1 MRLGKLYNWCNQEK
15 DVWSVVNRAFAAIFF
30 HFIHLYIVNSHD
42 ISSIAEVNLDIRKH
56 LGKQKMPQ
64 CLDEFRFESQLDEDS
79 DEIDSEIDTRALAM
93 VKASIKG
100 AEKKR
105 IEKL

>member
-1 MRLGKLYNWCNQEK
+1 M
-15 DVWSVVNRAFAAIFF
+15 NRAFAAIFF

-64 CLDEFRFESQLDEDS
+64 CLDEFRFESQLDEYS